1 MHELN
6 KRITFGGEV
15 VPAYLASAPK
25 IIRAKRK
32 MTSTPIPGSNR
43 EIVEMDYAW
52 EPYDQPFSLF
62 VGDGSENS
70 IQSVLVDVARVLYKE
85 GWQVLQDDYE
95 PDYYRLAYYEGP
107 FDVENRKT
115 RVGVFTITFKCRAE
129 RFLISGN
136 IEVDVPSGNNIFNPT
151 AFKAKP
157 LIHIEGSGNGTVTV
171 NGTTMTFTNIA
182 DYLNVDCEKEDVYRL
197 PAENRNNNM
206 SGNFP
211 VLDSGYNLVTF
222 TGGITAVKITPRWW
236 TL

>member
-43 EIVEMDYAW
+43 EIVEMEDAW

-70 IQSVLVDVARVLYKE
+70 IQSVLADVARVLYKE

-95 PDYYRLAYYEGP
+95 PDCYRLAYYEGP

-115 RVGVFTITFKCRAE
+115 RVGVFNVTFRCRAE

-136 IEVDVPSGNNIFNPT
+136 IEVDVPSGNKIFNPT

-211 VLDSGYNLVTF
+211 VLDSGDNLVTF